1 MAENI
6 VKIELLV
13 VLFIA
18 IALIAVIGLNKP
30 QTVSDNNLHSSIVIG
45 APVTGAQPST
55 AAQYVTGQFFPA
67 GIGSAA
73 LIVQPST

>member
-1 MAENI
+1 MAEKI

-30 QTVSDNNLHSSIVIG
+30 QTVSDNNLHSSIVIT
-45 APVTGAQPST
+45 APTTEVQQNT
-55 AAQYVTGQFFPA
+55 AAQHVTGQFFPA
-67 GIGSAA
+67 GTGSAA
-73 LIVQPST
+73 LTVQPSK